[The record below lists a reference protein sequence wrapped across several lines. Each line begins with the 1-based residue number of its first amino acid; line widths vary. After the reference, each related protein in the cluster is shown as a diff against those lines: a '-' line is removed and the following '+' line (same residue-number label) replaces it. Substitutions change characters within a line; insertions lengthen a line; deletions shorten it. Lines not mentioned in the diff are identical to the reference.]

1 VVRALVEEQ
10 RRLRGETAVLREQLR
25 ERSRAVRSLEGQLLE
40 ANQRRQ
46 DVAKRIDDLISQIAQ
61 LDQHFSNQE
70 P

>member
-10 RRLRGETAVLREQLR
+10 RRLREETAVLREQLR